1 MSALDAEGMQ
11 DDGGGAG
18 VTELSPATSRLFRIR
33 KTTLKMLSSRGYIV
47 EEDKISQSAK
57 EFLAEFPGGDVTR
70 EQLQMFLEKEDDAA
84 DQIMVVFMEDDTVGV
99 KPIKMLTDKM
109 QKLNAT
115 RALMVVKHNITPFA
129 KSAIAVCQTQQ
140 KITLEVWRESELLVD
155 ITEHELVPTHEVL
168 DDQSKAEL
176 LARYRLKPGQLPRI
190 QHRDPVARYYGME
203 KGQVVKITRDS
214 ETAGRYITYRIC
226 V

>member
-1 MSALDAEGMQ
+1 MPLPK
-11 DDGGGAG
+11 AG
-18 VTELSPATSRLFRIR
+18 LRPLLYAAFVR
-33 KTTLKMLSSRGYIV
+33 IV

-115 RALMVVKHNITPFA
+115 PTISTLTNSLP
-129 KSAIAVCQTQQ
+129 KS
-140 KITLEVWRESELLVD
+140 SF
-155 ITEHELVPTHEVL
+155 THF
-168 DDQSKAEL
+168 
-176 LARYRLKPGQLPRI
+176 
-190 QHRDPVARYYGME
+190 
-203 KGQVVKITRDS
+203 
-214 ETAGRYITYRIC
+214 
-226 V
+226 